1 VAGFIASQGAEHG
14 IPAAVCC
21 RALGVSRSWYYKWV
35 AGWLPPRVER
45 HQQLVIEVARLFVL
59 HRGKFGS
66 PRITADLR
74 EVGWRVSEN
83 TVAKIMREQR
93 LVARPRRRRRGTT
106 RPGKGRWRAPDL
118 IGRDFHAE
126 RLNRKWFGDGTEIVT
141 DEGKLQ
147 VASVLE
153 ICSRRVLGFAM
164 SDHHDSALAYAALAM
179 AVAVRGGK
187 EAITGVIMHTDQG
200 SEGRFKG
207 SLQHRCLLAETIV
220 EGRRPC
226 SRVARFLLVPHWCGS
241 CWRAGLVKGRPWPPA

>member
-1 VAGFIASQGAEHG
+1 MLGILGEGRDGSVAVAGFIASQGAEHG

-45 HQQLVIEVARLFVL
+45 HQQLVTEVARLFVL

-147 VASVLE
+147 MASVLE

-164 SDHHDSALAYAALAM
+164 SDHHDAALAYAALAM

-187 EAITGVIMHTDQG
+187 EAITGVIMHTD
-200 SEGRFKG
+200 SETVRAGVLRVPDSHTDGRD
-207 SLQHRCLLAETIV
+207 RM
-220 EGRRPC
+220 
-226 SRVARFLLVPHWCGS
+226 LVPGAP
-241 CWRAGLVKGRPWPPA
+241 RAS